1 MLGNA
6 VIYLISVTNDKNSL
20 GDIITTTSKRMVY
33 ADELSVGQTEFY
45 QAAAIG
51 LRPELKFEIFA
62 GDYENEKT
70 LEYNSKTYEIKRTYK
85 KGLDK
90 LEITCQG
97 VVNRAGT

>member
-6 VIYLISVTNDKNSL
+6 VLYLVSTTKDKNSL
-20 GDIITTTSKRMVY
+20 GDIITTTSKRMIY
-33 ADELSVGQTEFY
+33 ADELSVGQAEFY

-62 GDYENEKT
+62 GDYSGEKI
-70 LEYNSKTYEIKRTYK
+70 LEHEGKTYEIKRTYK